1 MYTRQ
6 IPSHLN
12 LSVGSIMDKQQETA
26 GPTFGL
32 ELSGIQLMTVTTDL
46 NATQVVFPPVFH

>member
-12 LSVGSIMDKQQETA
+12 LPVGSIMDKQQETA
-26 GPTFGL
+26 GQTFGA
-32 ELSGIQLMTVTTDL
+32 GIKWHSTDDCD
-46 NATQVVFPPVFH
+46 N